1 MKDLRV
7 GIQDGPLSQWPV
19 LLQGA
24 REGDGVPGG
33 TRRKRLL
40 KTEAGARAMPPPA
53 EESLGPPGA
62 GRGREDPA
70 AGPPGRAGPAS
81 TSVSGP
87 SSPELRENALLWLS
101 APRCVVVCYGGP
113 RKLFLPQTFLHGLGR
128 GPRPCGGPSVSRGAR
143 LGRSDADAPSFMAP
157 PSDGAAVRVG

>member
-1 MKDLRV
+1 M

-70 AGPPGRAGPAS
+70 AGPPERAGPAD
-81 TSVSGP
+81 T

-143 LGRSDADAPSFMAP
+143 LGRSDADTPSFMAP